1 MVVKW
6 PPFFVPE
13 NQLLLMALQPR
24 RKRVTQPFTGLGLLR
39 KGTERIRVFNYFNKL
54 KQSPTLKVKV

>member
-24 RKRVTQPFTGLGLLR
+24 RKRHALPFTGQVMLR
-39 KGTERIRVFNYFNKL
+39 KGVRR
-54 KQSPTLKVKV
+54 